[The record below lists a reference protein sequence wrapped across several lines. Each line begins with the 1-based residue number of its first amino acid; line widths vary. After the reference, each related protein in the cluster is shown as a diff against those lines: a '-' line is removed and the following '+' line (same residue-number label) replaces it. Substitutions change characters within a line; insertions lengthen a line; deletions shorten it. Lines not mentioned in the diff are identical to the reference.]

1 MLSLLENTLS
11 PTLDQF
17 SFEYDNKIVEKMY
30 PNAEN
35 LPCIFKNE
43 PFTIFL
49 FFKENIKLEEIK
61 T

>member
-1 MLSLLENTLS
+1 MISLLDNALS

-17 SFEYDNKIVEKMY
+17 SFEYDTNIVEKMY

-43 PFTIFL
+43 PFTIYL
-49 FFKENIKLEEIK
+49 FFKENVKLDNI
-61 T
+61 